1 MKALGDGSRQS
12 ADILLAPIDFKCTLK
27 RQFQLQFAPFTV
39 SQREHVNRWTRQQSS
54 LCVCLSRTR
63 EWRSRIRGSAV
74 IVVLTAVVAA
84 SAAAK
89 CNTGSD
95 ESDNSGRQSVVM
107 FTLQPAYSAPAP
119 CNYMAIGTYTHSD
132 THSDTPGTHRFDYTR
147 QRQIEMTPELTC
159 GRLPI

>member
-1 MKALGDGSRQS
+1 M
-12 ADILLAPIDFKCTLK
+12 
-27 RQFQLQFAPFTV
+27 
-39 SQREHVNRWTRQQSS
+39 
-54 LCVCLSRTR
+54 
-63 EWRSRIRGSAV
+63 

-107 FTLQPAYSAPAP
+107 FTLQPVYSAPAP